1 MVHIFHPLDLTVNG
15 HCKKY
20 MKVKPTEW
28 DSQQVANTFHASER
42 WKTLIFETHNNQA
55 IACETGGRVL

>member
-28 DSQQVANTFHASER
+28 DSQQVANTFHASVKVEN
-42 WKTLIFETHNNQA
+42 ID
-55 IACETGGRVL
+55 I